1 MERINRK
8 IIIIKWLE
16 RGSVLF
22 FILVTAGC
30 ALLIFINL
38 AYQSK
43 TYPGIKV
50 AGINIGGTNLDEANI
65 ILQQRVNKFKKSPLV
80 FKFPPSQIHIL
91 QNQNINQKII
101 SWEIS
106 SQDLGIDFQV
116 KKTVGQAHAIGRNE
130 SLFKNIIGQ
139 IKALL
144 GNYHIDMAFTI
155 DEEEHKKNLLEILSQ
170 IETPATNATLNLQK
184 DNLEPVFSRTGWII
198 DKDILKAMLN
208 SRVSTL
214 KSQTIT
220 FFLKKDYPEIEDNEV
235 DQAKKE
241 AELIAKRPLKLT
253 YENKTWAIDQVTLKK
268 WMIFNNQQST
278 INNQKELIYTFS
290 KNLDDYT
297 FQALDITPPSLN
309 KPNLIL
315 SAQLDQNK
323 IGEYLISNIAY
334 KINREPQNARFQ
346 IENGIVTLFAKSS
359 EGENLN
365 IKKSAKLIALK
376 IKENSKILGVSTS
389 IPHSSSISP
398 QPFIFSSLI
407 VEKTPPEI
415 RSTSEAEM
423 LGIKTLIGE
432 GVSNFAYSPRN
443 RIHNIH
449 LGAAKF
455 NGVLIKPGEVF
466 SFLKT
471 LGSTGPSGG
480 YLPELVIRENR
491 TIPEYGGGICQVS
504 TTCFRV
510 AAQAGLPIIERQPH
524 AYPVR
529 YYNPQGT
536 DATIYIPSP
545 DLKFKNDYP
554 SYILIQTKV
563 QGNTL
568 IFEFWGTPDG
578 REISFKG
585 PYQYNKKPDGS
596 MNTVWY
602 RTITWPSG
610 KIKKDTFTSH
620 YDSPL
625 KYPH

>member
-22 FILVTAGC
+22 FILVIAGC

-38 AYQSK
+38 AYQGK
-43 TYPGIKV
+43 IYPGIKV
-50 AGINIGGTNLDEANI
+50 AGINIGGMDLDETNT
-65 ILQQRVNKFKKSPLV
+65 ILQQRVNKFEKSPFV
-80 FKFPPSQIHIL
+80 FKLPPSQIHIS

-116 KKTVGQAHAIGRNE
+116 KKTVGQAHAIGRNG
-130 SLFKNIIGQ
+130 SLFKNITDQ
-139 IKALL
+139 IKSFL
-144 GNYHIDMAFTI
+144 GSYYLNIVFTI
-155 DEEEHKKNLLEILSQ
+155 DQEKYNKNLLEVLAQ
-170 IETPATNATLNLQK
+170 METSATDATLDLQK
-184 DNLEPVFSRTGWII
+184 NNLKPIFSKTGWII
-198 DKDILKAMLN
+198 DKDLLKKALN
-208 SRVSTL
+208 SQISTL
-214 KSQTIT
+214 ESQTIT
-220 FFLKKDYPEIEDNEV
+220 FFLKKDYPEIEDNEL

-241 AELIAKRPLKLT
+241 TELITQRPLKLT
-253 YENKTWAIDQVTLKK
+253 FENKTWVIDQTALKK
-268 WMIFNNQQST
+268 WIIFNNQQST
-278 INNQKELIYTFS
+278 INNQKELVYTFS

-297 FQALDITPPSLN
+297 FQALGMTPPSLN
-309 KPNLIL
+309 KPNLVL

-323 IGEYLISNIAY
+323 IAKYLASNIAY
-334 KINREPQNARFQ
+334 KINQEPQNARFQ
-346 IENGIVTLFAKSS
+346 IEDGKVTLFAKSS

-365 IKKSAKLIALK
+365 IKKSAKLIASK
-376 IKENSKILGVSTS
+376 IKESSKILGASTL
-389 IPHSSSISP
+389 IPHSSPVSP
-398 QPFIFSSLI
+398 QPFILSSLI
-407 VEKTPPEI
+407 VEKTPPKI

-423 LGIKTLIGE
+423 LGIKTLIGK

-449 LGAAKF
+449 LGAARF
-455 NGVLIKPGEVF
+455 NGILIKPGEVF
-466 SFLKT
+466 SFLKI

-504 TTCFRV
+504 TTCFRA
-510 AAQAGLPIIERQPH
+510 AAQTGLPIIERQPH

-536 DATIYIPSP
+536 DATVYIPSP
-545 DLKFKNDYP
+545 DLKFKNDYS

-578 REISFKG
+578 REISFEG

-596 MNTVWY
+596 MNAVWY

-610 KIKKDTFTSH
+610 KIKRDTFRSH
-620 YDSPL
+620 YDSPS